1 MDRFELENFIKWVFR
16 LSICIIAFYIL
27 PTFIKDTQYFL
38 NDLKEFTQFHNQQV
52 LERIVTY
59 GMMLT
64 FICMAIMVII
74 KSIKDIIC
82 WNLLYKKV
90 SKDIDEKY
98 NLKAIEQK
106 QK

>member
-16 LSICIIAFYIL
+16 LSICIIAFFL
-27 PTFIKDTQYFL
+27 LSTFIKETQYFL
-38 NDLKEFTQFHNQQV
+38 NNYMELLQPHNQQV
-52 LERIVTY
+52 IERIVTY

-64 FICMAIMVII
+64 FICMAIIVII
-74 KSIKDIIC
+74 ISIKDIIC
-82 WNLLYKKV
+82 WKLLYKKV